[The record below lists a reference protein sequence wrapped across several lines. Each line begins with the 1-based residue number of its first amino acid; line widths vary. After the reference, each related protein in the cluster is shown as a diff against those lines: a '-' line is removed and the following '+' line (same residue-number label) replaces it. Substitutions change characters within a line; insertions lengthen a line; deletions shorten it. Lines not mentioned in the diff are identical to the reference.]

1 MTALH
6 RLSLLLAIGFTA
18 GAIVS
23 LAGYS
28 WATSPARSIQASG
41 RSYSVSIDEVRQNF
55 VFGEQVSG
63 VYVKVVRMSDGSVRK
78 IQLRPVVKDG
88 EELVELT
95 DTSRDGRQLSCMGP
109 NGTTT
114 NGTTTNGTLMVSVR
128 DRAQLDREWAASMD
142 RRAQRK

>member
-1 MTALH
+1 MNAYHRAALFVA
-6 RLSLLLAIGFTA
+6 LGFTA
-18 GAIVS
+18 GVIVS

-28 WATSPARSIQASG
+28 WATSPARSIETSD
-41 RSYSVSIDEVRQNF
+41 RSYSVSIDEVKQNF
-55 VFGEQVSG
+55 VFGDRISG

-78 IQLRPVVKDG
+78 IKLRPVVKDG

-95 DTSRDGRQLSCMGP
+95 DISKNGPHLSYMGP
-109 NGTTT
+109 

-128 DRAQLDREWAASMD
+128 DEAQMDRAMA

>member
-6 RLSLLLAIGFTA
+6 RPSLLLAIGFTA

-28 WATSPARSIQASG
+28 WATSPARSIQASD

-95 DTSRDGRQLSCMGP
+95 DTSKDGRQLSYMGP
-109 NGTTT
+109 

-128 DRAQLDREWAASMD
+128 DQAQLDREWAASMD